1 MSKMNSLKSR
11 DFLSEFTFSASR
23 SGGAGGQNVNKVNTK
38 VELRF
43 DIVAS
48 SLLSDDEKT
57 QILGKLRTKLTTEGI
72 LIVVSQEERTQ
83 LKNKEICIEKFY
95 NMLEK
100 ALTIPKKRKP
110 TKPTAASKEKRL
122 ESKRQQSALKSTRR
136 SKDFL

>member
-43 DIVAS
+43 DIAAS

-122 ESKRQQSALKSTRR
+122 ESKRQQSSLKSTRR

>member
-11 DFLSEFTFSASR
+11 DFSSEFTFSASR

-43 DIVAS
+43 DIAAS

>member
-43 DIVAS
+43 DIAAS

>member
-1 MSKMNSLKSR
+1 MNSLKNR
-11 DFLSEFTFSASR
+11 DFSSEFTFSASR

-43 DIVAS
+43 DIAAS
-48 SLLSDDEKT
+48 SLLSDDEKI
-57 QILGKLRTKLTTEGI
+57 QILGKLKSKLTIEGV

-100 ALTIPKKRKP
+100 ALTVAKKRKP
-110 TKPTAASKEKRL
+110 NKPTAASKEKRL

-136 SKDFL
+136 TKDFL